1 MEANLTLKLMS
12 GGLKIGR
19 VIVWCVLRLKAMVSI
34 DFLLRK
40 TVWTRVLRE
49 RKGEGGKSYKEE
61 KNETKLNFISCCNL

>member
-19 VIVWCVLRLKAMVSI
+19 VIVWCVLRLRAMVSI

-40 TVWTRVLRE
+40 TVWDTSFKRE
-49 RKGEGGKSYKEE
+49 KREGGK
-61 KNETKLNFISCCNL
+61 L

>member
-12 GGLKIGR
+12 GGLKIGK
-19 VIVWCVLRLKAMVSI
+19 VIVWCVLRLRAMVSI

-49 RKGEGGKSYKEE
+49 RKEEGGKSYKEE
-61 KNETKLNFISCCNL
+61 KNEANLNFISCCNL